1 MDNREKWF
9 IRGLLWMKNIRVIKT
24 GINVSKIL
32 EQLKQYPEDW
42 EAQKNMEGQVESLL
56 DRGYDDVPI
65 GVLQLV
71 MGGVLRV
78 EDFVGNTEICIPTPA
93 YQRHTEIIGFLKR
106 HFKDFKRCGFLS
118 LQTGGQ
124 VGRHIDEGTY
134 YLSKDRYH
142 LSIQGRY
149 KYMVGDEEVIVEPGT
164 LLWFNNKLLH
174 GTENVGDCT
183 RITFVFDVP
192 HSKSNP

>member
-1 MDNREKWF
+1 MD
-9 IRGLLWMKNIRVIKT
+9 NIRVIKT

-32 EQLKQYPEDW
+32 NQLKQYPEDW
-42 EAQKNMEGQVESLL
+42 EHQKGLDGVQSLV
-56 DRGYDDVPI
+56 DRGFADLPA

-71 MGGVLRV
+71 IGGVTDV
-78 EDFVGNTEICIPTPA
+78 KDFVGDSEICIPTPA
-93 YQRHTEIIGFLKR
+93 YHRHTEIIRFLKR

-118 LQTGGQ
+118 LEVGGS

-134 YLSKDRYH
+134 YLTKDRYH
-142 LSIQGRY
+142 LAIQGKY